1 MYSNSEFLFFQRLKH
16 VTPRQTDLNLNDV
29 ITRFHEKQIEMEQT
43 AFKERFLEQERIR
56 QQQQE
61 NRQKLLERSKF
72 MRDKQSEIVA
82 KIQ

>member
-1 MYSNSEFLFFQRLKH
+1 LKH
-16 VTPRQTDLNLNDV
+16 VTPRQTDLNLNEV
-29 ITRFHEKQIEMEQT
+29 ITRFHDKQIEMEQT
-43 AFKERFLEQERIR
+43 AFKDRFLEQERIR

-61 NRQKLLERSKF
+61 NRQQLLERSKY

>member
-1 MYSNSEFLFFQRLKH
+1 LKH
-16 VTPRQTDLNLNDV
+16 VTPRQTDLNLNEV
-29 ITRFHEKQIEMEQT
+29 ISRFHDKQIEMEQT
-43 AFKERFLEQERIR
+43 AFKDRFLEQERIR

-61 NRQKLLERSKF
+61 NRQQLLERSKY

>member
-1 MYSNSEFLFFQRLKH
+1 MFFFQRLKH
-16 VTPRQTDLNLNDV
+16 VTPRQTDLNLNEV
-29 ITRFHEKQIEMEQT
+29 ITRFHDKQIEMEQT
-43 AFKERFLEQERIR
+43 AFKDRFLEQERIR

-61 NRQKLLERSKF
+61 NRQQLLERSKY

>member
-1 MYSNSEFLFFQRLKH
+1 MKH
-16 VTPRQTDLNLNDV
+16 VTPRQTDLNLNEV
-29 ITRFHEKQIEMEQT
+29 ITRFHDKQIEMEQT
-43 AFKERFLEQERIR
+43 AFKDRFLEQERIR

-61 NRQKLLERSKF
+61 NRQQLLERSKY

>member
-1 MYSNSEFLFFQRLKH
+1 MKH
-16 VTPRQTDLNLNDV
+16 ATPRQTDLNLNEV
-29 ITRFHEKQIEMEQT
+29 IAKFHDKQIEMEKT
-43 AFKERFLEQERIR
+43 AFSERFLEQERIR
-56 QQQQE
+56 QQQQD

>member
-1 MYSNSEFLFFQRLKH
+1 MKH
-16 VTPRQTDLNLNDV
+16 VTPRQTDLNLNEV
-29 ITRFHEKQIEMEQT
+29 ITRFHDKQIEMEQT
-43 AFKERFLEQERIR
+43 AFKERFLEQEHIR

-61 NRQKLLERSKF
+61 NRQKLLERSKY

>member
-1 MYSNSEFLFFQRLKH
+1 MKH
-16 VTPRQTDLNLNDV
+16 VTPRQTDLNLNEV
-29 ITRFHEKQIEMEQT
+29 ITRFHDKQIEMEQT
-43 AFKERFLEQERIR
+43 AFKDRFLEQERIR

-61 NRQKLLERSKF
+61 TRQKLLERSKY

>member
-1 MYSNSEFLFFQRLKH
+1 M
-16 VTPRQTDLNLNDV
+16 
-29 ITRFHEKQIEMEQT
+29 EKT

-56 QQQQE
+56 EQQQDH
-61 NRQKLLERSKF
+61 RQKLLERSKF

>member
-1 MYSNSEFLFFQRLKH
+1 
-16 VTPRQTDLNLNDV
+16 
-29 ITRFHEKQIEMEQT
+29 MEQT
-43 AFKERFLEQERIR
+43 AFKDRFLEQERIR

-61 NRQKLLERSKF
+61 NRQQLLERSKY

>member
-1 MYSNSEFLFFQRLKH
+1 LKH
-16 VTPRQTDLNLNDV
+16 VTPRQTDLNLNEV
-29 ITRFHEKQIEMEQT
+29 ITRFHDKQIEMEQT
-43 AFKERFLEQERIR
+43 AFKDRFLEQERIR

-61 NRQKLLERSKF
+61 TRQKLLERSKY

>member
-1 MYSNSEFLFFQRLKH
+1 MKH
-16 VTPRQTDLNLNDV
+16 VTPRQTDLNLNEV
-29 ITRFHEKQIEMEQT
+29 ISRFHDKQIEMEQT
-43 AFKERFLEQERIR
+43 AFKDRFLEQERIR

-61 NRQKLLERSKF
+61 NRQQLLKRSKY

>member
-1 MYSNSEFLFFQRLKH
+1 MKH
-16 VTPRQTDLNLNDV
+16 VTPRQTDLNLNEV
-29 ITRFHEKQIEMEQT
+29 ISRFHDKQIEMEQT
-43 AFKERFLEQERIR
+43 AFKDRFLEQERIR

-61 NRQKLLERSKF
+61 NRQQLLERSKY

>member
-1 MYSNSEFLFFQRLKH
+1 MKH
-16 VTPRQTDLNLNDV
+16 VTPRQTDLNLNEV
-29 ITRFHEKQIEMEQT
+29 ITRFHDKQIEMEQT
-43 AFKERFLEQERIR
+43 AFKDRFLEQERIR

-61 NRQKLLERSKF
+61 NRQKLLERSKY